1 MLLKPKAK
9 GLIVLKICL
18 SAGHTIN
25 GKGGGA
31 IGYIIESI
39 EARKVVNSVKR
50 YLEGKGHEVIIANVD
65 NAKSQGAYLTAV
77 ARKAN
82 ESDAEL
88 FVSIHFNAG
97 GGTGSECFTWK
108 GKRTPQSVGVCEE
121 LNKLGFKNRGVKDG
135 SHLYVVSKTKMN
147 ALLIEV
153 CFVDRKEDYAL
164 YKKLGVNK
172 IAQAITRGILR
183 T

>member
-1 MLLKPKAK
+1 M
-9 GLIVLKICL
+9 KICL
-18 SAGHTIN
+18 SAGHTI
-25 GKGGGA
+25 GGGGGGGA

-50 YLEGKGHEVIIANVD
+50 YLEGKGHEVVLSNVD
-65 NAKSQGAYLTAV
+65 NAKSQGEYLTAV

-82 ESDAEL
+82 ESNADL

-97 GGTGSECFTWK
+97 GGRGSEAFTWK
-108 GKRTPQSVGVCEE
+108 GKKTPQAVGVCEE

-135 SHLYVVSKTKMN
+135 SHLYVISKTKMN
-147 ALLIEV
+147 AVLIEV
-153 CFVDRKEDYAL
+153 CFVDTKEDCKL
-164 YKKLGVNK
+164 YKELGVNK
-172 IAQAITRGILR
+172 VAQAITRGILR